1 VVATVPGEEIAPKG
15 CLKAARFI
23 SILDSFDIPVLTFVN
38 SEGAAAS
45 IELTACCQTRAFA
58 KLASAYATA
67 SCPKI
72 TVITGKAVG
81 AGYTVMC
88 PKSLGADVV
97 YAYET
102 AEISCLEAA
111 AGSIAMY
118 DGKADKAD
126 EYKEKFASALAAA
139 RQGIVDDI
147 IAPADLG
154 AAVTRALGLSLS
166 KREHKYPKKH
176 GNMPL

>member
-1 VVATVPGEEIAPKG
+1 
-15 CLKAARFI
+15 
-23 SILDSFDIPVLTFVN
+23 
-38 SEGAAAS
+38 
-45 IELTACCQTRAFA
+45 
-58 KLASAYATA
+58 
-67 SCPKI
+67 
-72 TVITGKAVG
+72 
-81 AGYTVMC
+81 MC